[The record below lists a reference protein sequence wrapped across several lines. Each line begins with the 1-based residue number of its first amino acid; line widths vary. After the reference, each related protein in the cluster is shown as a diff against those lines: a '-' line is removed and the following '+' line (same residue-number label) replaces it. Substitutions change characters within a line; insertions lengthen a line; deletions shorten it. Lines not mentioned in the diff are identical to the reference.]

1 MNGTLYVS
9 TTYQAQLL
17 YIALFPLIET
27 KLTQVEV
34 NQ

>member
-17 YIALFPLIET
+17 YIALFQLIET

-34 NQ
+34 DQ